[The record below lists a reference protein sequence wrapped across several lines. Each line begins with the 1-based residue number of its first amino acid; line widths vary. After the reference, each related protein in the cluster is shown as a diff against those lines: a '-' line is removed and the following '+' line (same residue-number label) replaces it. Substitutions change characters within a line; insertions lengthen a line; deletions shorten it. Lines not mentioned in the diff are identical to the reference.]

1 MTDPHDVLRN
11 LALVLCVAA
20 VTTVLSRRL
29 HLPGVFGYLLAGMI
43 VGPHTAIPL
52 LAEAR
57 TVEALA
63 EVGVVLL
70 MYALG
75 LEFRLGHLIR
85 LGASAGV
92 AAASETGLMFGLGYA
107 TGRILG
113 WSPAECLFTGGIVA
127 ISSTTIIARTFA
139 DQGVRGPLRETV
151 FGLLIVEDVIAI
163 LLIAS
168 LSTVAGGSTGNGS
181 ILLTG
186 VRLVTFLIT
195 LIAVGRWVLPRLFR
209 MILRLGSTETTVVA
223 AVGVSFAAALL
234 ALNAG
239 YSVALGA
246 FISGSLVAEGGEGEA
261 IRDRIEPIRD
271 LFVALFFVSVGMLID
286 PAAVVTEW
294 RAIVALT
301 VVVVAG
307 KTVAVSFA
315 SFLSGRPLRRAIETG
330 VSMAQIGE
338 FSVIIAGV
346 GVAGGARASFYPVAV
361 TVSAITT
368 LLTPLLIRR
377 AASIA
382 GWVDGRLPRRLQM
395 LVTLYGSWFDALA
408 RGVATDR
415 ASVRRATLLLLADV
429 ALLAG
434 LAVAAAAEMGRSAL
448 WLQRS
453 LGWSTTAS
461 YAAVVV
467 AALAA
472 AVPLVAG
479 LVRMTHF
486 LATRLARRSLPLPT
500 RGLDRAEA
508 PRAAFAAVLQ
518 YAMLLASVIP
528 VVLVLQPVVP
538 GKPLTLV
545 VMGLTVGGA
554 IATWRSATT
563 LYGHARAGAE
573 VIVMTLLQHDRVRGT
588 DAELGDTMDTVAK
601 LLPGL
606 GNPGPVRLEE
616 GDYAVGRSLAE
627 LRLRG
632 STGATIL
639 AITRGDTEHGSQVE
653 PSGAV
658 RLRAGDI
665 VALAGAADAVLT
677 ATEILRTGAPPAEPA
692 TPV

>member
-1 MTDPHDVLRN
+1 
-11 LALVLCVAA
+11 
-20 VTTVLSRRL
+20 
-29 HLPGVFGYLLAGMI
+29 
-43 VGPHTAIPL
+43 
-52 LAEAR
+52 
-57 TVEALA
+57 
-63 EVGVVLL
+63 
-70 MYALG
+70 
-75 LEFRLGHLIR
+75 
-85 LGASAGV
+85 
-92 AAASETGLMFGLGYA
+92 MFGLGYA
-107 TGRILG
+107 TGRVLG

-195 LIAVGRWVLPRLFR
+195 LIAVGRWALPPLFR

-246 FISGSLVAEGGEGEA
+246 FIAGSLVAEGGQGEA

-286 PAAVVTEW
+286 PAAVATEW

-301 VVVVAG
+301 LVVVAG
-307 KTVAVSFA
+307 KTLAVSLA
-315 SFLSGRPLRRAIETG
+315 TFLSGRPLRRAIEAG

-338 FSVIIAGV
+338 FSLIIAGV
-346 GVAGGARASFYPVAV
+346 GVAGGARGSLYPVAV

-377 AASIA
+377 AVTIAS
-382 GWVDGRLPRRLQM
+382 WVDGRLPRRLQM
-395 LVTLYGSWFDALA
+395 LASLYGSWFDALA
-408 RGVATDR
+408 RSVATDR
-415 ASVRRATLLLLADV
+415 ASVRRAALLLLADV

-434 LAVAAAAEMGRSAL
+434 LALAAAAEMGRSAL
-448 WLQRS
+448 WLQRA

-486 LATRLARRSLPLPT
+486 LATRLARRSLPLPA

-528 VVLVLQPVVP
+528 VVLVLQPIVP

-573 VIVMTLLQHDRVRGT
+573 VIVMTLLQHDRMRGT
-588 DAELGDTMDTVAK
+588 DAELGNTMDTVAK

-632 STGATIL
+632 ATGATIL
-639 AITRGDTEHGSQVE
+639 AITRGDTEHGSHVE

-658 RLRAGDI
+658 RLRAGDV
-665 VALAGAADAVLT
+665 VALAGAADAVLA